1 LKALEVSVVKYHVL
15 GLLLLA
21 SWLGACSA
29 PPGTRDLLE
38 EAPVVT
44 PPSAT
49 RVNLELLPPPR
60 QKINIAIYQF
70 PDLTGKNEPNDN
82 VAVFSRAVTQGGA
95 ALAIDALQRAGRGT
109 WFTVVERN
117 GLNDLLQE
125 RQLIRA
131 TRTEFDKDTA
141 KPLPPVRFAG
151 LIIEGGILAFDANY
165 VTGGAGAKFLGIG
178 SDVRY
183 RRDVVTV
190 GMRTVSVQSGEIMLS
205 VTTTKTV
212 YSVALTGNAYKFVA
226 VDQLLQ
232 AEAGITKNEPTQLAV
247 RQAIDLAVYS
257 TIMEGA
263 RKQLWQFE
271 DLKAQEV
278 LIWQYLNRDKPEP
291 AVLRPELAAAP
302 EVVVQALN

>member
-1 LKALEVSVVKYHVL
+1 VSVVKHHVL

-29 PPGTRDLLE
+29 PPGYRDLLE

-44 PPSAT
+44 PPSPTA
-49 RVNLELLPPPR
+49 VNLEMLPPPK

-95 ALAIDALQRAGRGT
+95 ALAIDALQRAGNGR
-109 WFTVVERN
+109 WFTVVERT

-131 TRTEFDKDTA
+131 TRAEFDKDVA
-141 KPLPPVRFAG
+141 RPLPPVRFAG
-151 LIIEGGILAFDANY
+151 LIIEGGILTFDANY
-165 VTGGAGAKFLGIG
+165 VTGGVGAKFLGIG
-178 SDVRY
+178 GDVKY
-183 RRDVVTV
+183 RRDIVTI
-190 GMRTVSVQSGEIMLS
+190 GMRTVSVQSGEVLVS

-212 YSVALTGNAYKFVA
+212 YSVALTGNTYKFVA
-226 VDQLLQ
+226 VDKLLQ
-232 AEAGITKNEPTQLAV
+232 AEAGITRNEPTQMAV

-263 RKQLWQFE
+263 RKRLWPFE
-271 DLKAQEV
+271 DVRMQEV
-278 LIWQYLNRDKPEP
+278 LIQQYLDRDKPQP
-291 AVLRPELAAAP
+291 QIQRPELAVAP
-302 EVVVQALN
+302 EVVAQAIN